1 VVVFADDLI
10 LAIRNETIREA
21 ENISNFGMSKITAW
35 SRNNKINFNEDKYRV
50 MIISRRNGK
59 ENKEINIYFNNK
71 PVQQVSTVKYLGI
84 VIDDKFKFSKHI
96 SYAAERSSKLIHC
109 LSKSAKLTW
118 GLNHKALQT
127 IYKGAVLP
135 LLLYGAP
142 VRAEAM
148 KFEYNRI
155 KYVRVQRLM
164 NIKIAKAI
172 RTTSSEALCIL
183 AGTTPIIIRTEEAVK
198 QYFLRKGKGNLTQS
212 IDLEVEPKN
221 WPHPAEVAPF
231 IVGKEYG
238 NETIHMYT
246 DGSRNEQGV
255 EVGVAM
261 ISGNE
266 LVTALKYRLDNRC
279 SNNQAEQ
286 LAIAKA
292 LEALERTDIEKNR
305 PCTAATITDSKISMD
320 SIKNVKNHNYLIEEI
335 REKLSKLER
344 SSWAV
349 TFVCVR
355 SHAGIL
361 GNELVDQ
368 LTKTAAWNEDMTTS
382 FSRITFC
389 TLFREL
395 EEESK
400 LQWQQNWEES
410 SKAALTKQFYPNIT
424 DRLKSKIVINSKFTD
439 MISGHGK
446 TRA

>member
-1 VVVFADDLI
+1 
-10 LAIRNETIREA
+10 
-21 ENISNFGMSKITAW
+21 
-35 SRNNKINFNEDKYRV
+35 
-50 MIISRRNGK
+50 
-59 ENKEINIYFNNK
+59 
-71 PVQQVSTVKYLGI
+71 
-84 VIDDKFKFSKHI
+84 
-96 SYAAERSSKLIHC
+96 
-109 LSKSAKLTW
+109 
-118 GLNHKALQT
+118 
-127 IYKGAVLP
+127 
-135 LLLYGAP
+135 
-142 VRAEAM
+142 
-148 KFEYNRI
+148 
-155 KYVRVQRLM
+155 
-164 NIKIAKAI
+164 
-172 RTTSSEALCIL
+172 
-183 AGTTPIIIRTEEAVK
+183 
-198 QYFLRKGKGNLTQS
+198 
-212 IDLEVEPKN
+212 
-221 WPHPAEVAPF
+221 
-231 IVGKEYG
+231 
-238 NETIHMYT
+238 
-246 DGSRNEQGV
+246 
-255 EVGVAM
+255 
-261 ISGNE
+261 
-266 LVTALKYRLDNRC
+266 
-279 SNNQAEQ
+279 
-286 LAIAKA
+286 
-292 LEALERTDIEKNR
+292 
-305 PCTAATITDSKISMD
+305 MD